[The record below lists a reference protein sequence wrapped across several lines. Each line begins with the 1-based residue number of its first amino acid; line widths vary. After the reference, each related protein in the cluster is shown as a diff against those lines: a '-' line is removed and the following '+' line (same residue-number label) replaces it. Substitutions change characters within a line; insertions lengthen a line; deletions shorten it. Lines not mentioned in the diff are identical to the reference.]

1 MSRVFYRIFVIVFC
15 IVFLFSVFEITKFF
29 LVRHDEKET
38 MVHLTKI
45 RGAVP
50 EKPTVSSVEPHT
62 EIKTEKTTEKKTDN
76 LISKPESNTQNRI
89 QHYENQQS
97 MQNNFEWSN
106 DFFGWI
112 SIADTNISYPV
123 MHTPYDSQKYLH
135 RDFYENYSYRGV
147 PFLDYRCCE
156 QSDNLIVYGHHMN
169 DGTMFADLCN
179 YTDKDYFDNHT
190 EILWENGKETAYFQ
204 VFAVA
209 VVSCYDDW
217 YLFTD
222 ASTDEHYNAEIE
234 YLMKKSLYHTE
245 NIPQNRQQLLTLSTC
260 NNADEDGRIIVVAGK
275 N

>member
-1 MSRVFYRIFVIVFC
+1 M
-15 IVFLFSVFEITKFF
+15 
-29 LVRHDEKET
+29 
-38 MVHLTKI
+38 
-45 RGAVP
+45 
-50 EKPTVSSVEPHT
+50 
-62 EIKTEKTTEKKTDN
+62 
-76 LISKPESNTQNRI
+76 
-89 QHYENQQS
+89 
-97 MQNNFEWSN
+97 NN
-106 DFFGWI
+106 DCFGWI

-222 ASTDEHYNAEIE
+222 ASTDERYNAEIE
-234 YLMKKSLYHTE
+234 YLMEKSLYHTE

-260 NNADEDGRIIVVAGK
+260 TNADEDGRIIVVAVK